1 MWPDETVV
9 PLTNL
14 PTAHPTE
21 ESEPATPV
29 VAPASQDTPDHAEDD
44 GERSAGGESPVQ
56 VGREVQGRLGEHLV
70 LDALGERVGGD
81 DDGHVTP
88 RIERSSSVI
97 GCSTGAD
104 R

>member
-21 ESEPATPV
+21 ESEPATPI

-44 GERSAGGESPVQ
+44 GERSAGGDSPA
-56 VGREVQGRLGEHLV
+56 G
-70 LDALGERVGGD
+70 
-81 DDGHVTP
+81 
-88 RIERSSSVI
+88 
-97 GCSTGAD
+97 
-104 R
+104 

>member
-1 MWPDETVV
+1 MPPDETVV

-44 GERSAGGESPVQ
+44 GEPSSTAGGDSP
-56 VGREVQGRLGEHLV
+56 
-70 LDALGERVGGD
+70 
-81 DDGHVTP
+81 
-88 RIERSSSVI
+88 
-97 GCSTGAD
+97 TG
-104 R
+104 